1 MKKTVSYYI
10 IWLIY
15 LGLLAALLPHTQWAF
30 RQLEPATS
38 VEVVLLGQG
47 TGITWADLVAS
58 MLAFAF
64 EAGIA
69 VFTHRLARRI
79 ETVKKVYKNIKKEDG
94 STERI
99 FDKWGTFVARYGNS
113 FATALMI
120 CAFVSGIANYSHAV
134 EFSTSLA
141 IFTKL
146 PFFAALY
153 PLAFGAGLPIVS
165 LIFASALSNVSESE
179 GEDDPAFTELKAKY
193 TEVNRQ
199 LRELSQ
205 KFTETL
211 SELTKTKDR
220 LNESEARVKSLDEQ
234 VTASEALLAQ
244 SERRATESEL
254 RVQSLEDQLNGY
266 GEVVKGL
273 FGGDKQ
279 ERILF
284 VHRKWPTLAQ
294 AGIAV
299 LAETSA
305 SHVSQVLKEAKAT
318 KEVVETVAR

>member
-1 MKKTVSYYI
+1 MKKSVSYYV
-10 IWLIY
+10 IWMIY

-38 VEVVLLGQG
+38 VEVILLGQG

-165 LIFASALSNVSESE
+165 LIFASALSNVNESE
-179 GEDDPAFTELKAKY
+179 GEDDPALVELKTKNTEL
-193 TEVNRQ
+193 NRQ
-199 LRELSQ
+199 NRELSQ
-205 KFTETL
+205 AFSKLEAEFNSLKDGFSRAKDDLKVALASLNERDGSL
-211 SELTKTKDR
+211 KAALEQVNSLQDR
-220 LNESEARVKSLDEQ
+220 LNNMPDIAKVLFSEDAKDRII
-234 VTASEALLAQ
+234 
-244 SERRATESEL
+244 
-254 RVQSLEDQLNGY
+254 
-266 GEVVKGL
+266 GL
-273 FGGDKQ
+273 KQ
-279 ERILF
+279 IY
-284 VHRKWPTLAQ
+284 PTLPNAAVAVMAKVS
-294 AGIAV
+294 AGR
-299 LAETSA
+299 
-305 SHVSQVLKEAKAT
+305 VSQVLKDYT
-318 KEVVETVAR
+318 VPVEIKQDVQEEK